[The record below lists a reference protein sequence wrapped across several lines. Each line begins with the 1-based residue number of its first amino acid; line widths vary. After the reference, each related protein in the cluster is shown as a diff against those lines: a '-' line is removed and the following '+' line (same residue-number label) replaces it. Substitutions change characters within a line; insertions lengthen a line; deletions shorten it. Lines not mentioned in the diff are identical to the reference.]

1 MENILAVKNKVTL
14 IKNVDGTQLKWT
26 LNKPTYQNGRCL
38 NLGPA
43 IRKSNVTRDILRFQ
57 LVSENIP
64 ENVERVKV
72 VFQDPINGGGLL
84 PIVFEMKGDAITIDT
99 KPEKKRRK
107 FQTKIS
113 KSEHVKGDPNY
124 DCEDYSEENTYG
136 QCIEAELV
144 SKTHTILL
152 LYQRKGKGFVMK
164 HLT

>member
-1 MENILAVKNKVTL
+1 M
-14 IKNVDGTQLKWT
+14 KWT
-26 LNKPTYQNGRCL
+26 LNKPSYQNGRCL

-43 IRKSNVTRDILRFQ
+43 IRQSNVTLKYLWFY

-64 ENVERVKV
+64 EYFEQVKV
-72 VFQDPINGGGLL
+72 VFQDPINGRVLL
-84 PIVFEMKGDAITIDT
+84 PIVFEIKGDEVNIDT
-99 KPEKKRRK
+99 KPEKKLRK

-113 KSEHVKGDPNY
+113 QSEHVKGDPNY